1 MTVDALLLRLDAPLM
16 SFGGTVVDQ
25 INSTRDFPGR
35 AMLAGLFGNALG
47 YVHGEAAKLSSLQ
60 QRLRWAARAD
70 LPGHPFR
77 DYQTV
82 NLTAD
87 FMHQGWTTRGR
98 PEVRDPKYKKPKK
111 GTTIRYRHYL
121 ADALYV
127 VAVSLADGE
136 GPSLDDLDRALQR
149 PARPLFLGRK
159 CCIPSTPLRYAR
171 VTAER
176 LRDALTH
183 PDAPRITRKF
193 ARAPEKRESRLRAW
207 WPIDEGTEIGRTIAF
222 TDDMDWE
229 NQLHVG
235 RRYVQE
241 AWVELPLAQPEEKA
255 S

>member
-25 INSTRDFPGR
+25 INPTRDFPGR

-47 YVHGEAAKLSSLQ
+47 FVHGEAARLSSLQ
-60 QRLRWAARAD
+60 QRLRWAARED
-70 LPGHPFR
+70 LPGRPFM

-82 NLTAD
+82 NLAAD
-87 FMHQGWTTRGR
+87 FMQQGWTTRGQ
-98 PEVRDPKYKKPKK
+98 PEGRK
-111 GTTIRYRHYL
+111 GGDNVTTIRNRHYL
-121 ADALYV
+121 ANAVYV
-127 VAVSLADGE
+127 VAVSLTDGE
-136 GPSLDDLDRALQR
+136 GPTLDDLDRALQH

-159 CCIPSTPLRYAR
+159 CCIPSTPLRYGR
-171 VTAER
+171 VTADR

-183 PDAPRITRKF
+183 PDAHRITR
-193 ARAPEKRESRLRAW
+193 RLSRSPEKRENRLRAW
-207 WPIDEGTEIGRTIAF
+207 WPVEDGTEIGRTIAF

-229 NQLHVG
+229 NQIHVG

-241 AWVELPLAQPEEKA
+241 AWVELPLAQAEEKA